1 MVKAIRVRECR
12 IIDNLKITIVDAI
25 GDGKWYYAYVVD
37 EV

>member
-12 IIDNLKITIVDAI
+12 IIDNLKITIVEDTV
-25 GDGKWYYAYVVD
+25 DYVVD